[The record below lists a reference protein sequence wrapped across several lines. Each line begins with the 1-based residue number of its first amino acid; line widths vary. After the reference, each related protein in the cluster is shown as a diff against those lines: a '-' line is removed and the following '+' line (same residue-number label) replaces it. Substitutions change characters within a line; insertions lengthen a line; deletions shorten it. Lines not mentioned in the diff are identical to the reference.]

1 MIPVDETTLA
11 WWDATRQRRLTV
23 QRCAACGHH
32 QHHPRPV
39 CLACGG
45 PSPNLVDVTGAGVVE
60 TFTIVRRAPSAA
72 FVPPYAV
79 AVVALDEGPRL
90 LSNVEPWQDAAIGA
104 RVRVQWRPLHDGRNL
119 PVFVVV

>member
-1 MIPVDETTLA
+1 MIPCDETTLG
-11 WWDATRQRRLTV
+11 WWDATRERRLTV

-32 QHHPRPV
+32 QHYPRPV

-45 PSPNLVDVTGAGVVE
+45 LQLSLVDVAGTGVVE
-60 TFTIVRRAPSAA
+60 TFTVVRRAPSPG
-72 FVPPYAV
+72 FEPPYAV

-90 LSNVEPWQDAAIGA
+90 LSNVEPWPDVTIGA
-104 RVRVQWRPLHDGRNL
+104 RVQVRWRPLDDGRNL

>member
-45 PSPNLVDVTGAGVVE
+45 PEPPLVDVTGAGVVE
-60 TFTIVRRAPSAA
+60 TFTVVRRAPSPA
-72 FVPPYAV
+72 FTAPYAV

-90 LSNVEPWQDAAIGA
+90 LSNAEPWPDVTVGA
-104 RVRVQWRPLHDGRNL
+104 RVQVRWRPLPDGRNL